1 MEEKKIP
8 TQEPILEETP
18 PEKVAAEEIASE
30 VVAPEATAPEKTT
43 SEEAT
48 PTQGKENAT
57 PKAKETEAPKKP
69 NKKQLIAVIA
79 AIVAVAILIPIIILL
94 PKTPS
99 EIPEETT
106 STTPTENNNVTP
118 TPSGKTEYTVNIKR
132 IGGLAVPNVTFLIYE
147 GENLVSYGQ
156 TDANGIGTVSLP
168 ASNNYKVKVSIS
180 ALKGYTA
187 EEEYSFV
194 GTSANIVLKTSVI
207 EDSDLTGVRY
217 QLGDIM
223 RDFTYTTTDGKIFQ
237 LSEVLKEKK
246 AVLINFWYST
256 CGPCVNEFPYLE
268 SAYEKY
274 KDSIEVIALNNYY
287 SDNEAT
293 VKAFKESM
301 ALTFPVAKDYTSLG
315 SAFNLSGY
323 PTSILVDRYGTICLI
338 EVGGLT
344 SEKPF
349 VAVFDYYSSDSYEQ
363 KLLASIDELTPTEI
377 PNIEM
382 PSSEEIGAALNGNGF
397 SATYAPET
405 ESADAEYSWPFI
417 VGAKDGITCVYPS
430 NSYKDNSFATLH
442 ASVELKAGEVLAVDY
457 LSETEYSVDTFFIL
471 VDGKDIIQISGSGN
485 TDWKTCYPFVAT
497 EDGTYNVTFIYVK
510 DGDGDEGDDRVYL
523 KELRTVAISE
533 MTGTTYIPRQA
544 ATKPNANG
552 LGYQQYASVVFN
564 ANDGYY
570 HVGSENGPLLLVNL
584 MSGTQLREDIS
595 LNDLGYN
602 GELVDAQGDI
612 YLALVDYCN
621 YSINGK
627 LYGYSPVTEELR
639 GLLERA
645 AAKAGFEQGNPD
657 QWLQTCIYY
666 DAYGPDVKQLED
678 PVKGIAF
685 FAAFD
690 TVLSTETEEIF
701 NTVEYDGRIIMPRGL
716 KYKFVPEVSGV
727 YQVKSQSKDEV
738 YGWLF
743 DEQGELIYT
752 ASVVDRPYDGNPI
765 DTVNVSMIYYFEAGK
780 TYYIDIAY
788 YDIYAAGTFTFTVK
802 YLASAADYKQF
813 HLASPGYFTYLESTT
828 GQMNQ
833 TIAGGIDVKLGD
845 DGYYHEVLAN
855 GELGSIVYADFKF
868 STGLFSHSIQEAI
881 ALGGFNFAY
890 SETDQMVMAMLK
902 EYNGDINACREYYK
916 NLWGDE
922 YDEWEATYQLEEVF
936 AGKYHGTG
944 KDYTAAIEAYIAKMI
959 PASADAPELEGCVA
973 VDAELAQILQA
984 YMDKYTFSGVTNSW
998 TKLCYYYKTFA

>member
-1 MEEKKIP
+1 MKKN
-8 TQEPILEETP
+8 TQI
-18 PEKVAAEEIASE
+18 V
-30 VVAPEATAPEKTT
+30 ATALALIMLLLSLSTAMIGC
-43 SEEAT
+43 S
-48 PTQGKENAT
+48 QD
-57 PKAKETEAPKKP
+57 KP
-69 NKKQLIAVIA
+69 V
-79 AIVAVAILIPIIILL
+79 
-94 PKTPS
+94 
-99 EIPEETT
+99 EEETT
-106 STTPTENNNVTP
+106 TATNNTGNDNSNPTQ
-118 TPSGKTEYTVNIKR
+118 SGKTEYTVSIKR
-132 IGGLAVPNVTFLIYE
+132 IGGLAVPNVTFLVYE
-147 GENLVSYGQ
+147 GENLVGYGQ
-156 TDANGIGTVSLP
+156 TDANGIGSVTLP
-168 ASNNYKVKVSIS
+168 TSNNYKVKVSIS

-217 QLGDIM
+217 QLGDII
-223 RDFTYTTTDGKIFQ
+223 RDFTYTTTDGEIFQ

-293 VKAFKESM
+293 VKSFKESM
-301 ALTFPVAKDYTSLG
+301 GLTFPVAKDYTSLG

-349 VAVFDYYSSDSYEQ
+349 VAVFDYYSSDTYEQ
-363 KLLASIDELTPTEI
+363 KLLTSIDELTPTEL

-442 ASVELKAGEVLAVDY
+442 ATVSLKANEVLAVDY
-457 LSETEYSVDTFFIL
+457 LSETEYGVDTLYIL

-497 EDGTYNVTFIYVK
+497 EDGTYDVTFIYVK

-523 KELRTVAISE
+523 KDLRTVAIE
-533 MTGTTYIPRQA
+533 DMTSTTYIPRQA

-552 LGYQQYASVVFN
+552 LGYQQYANVVFN
-564 ANDGYY
+564 AADGYY
-570 HVGSENGPLLLVNL
+570 HVGTENGPILLVNL
-584 MSGTQLREDIS
+584 MGGTQLSPDTS

-602 GELVDAQGDI
+602 GTLTDAQGDI
-612 YLALVDYCN
+612 YETLVTYCN
-621 YSINGK
+621 YAINGK
-627 LYGYSPVTEELR
+627 LYGYSPVTEELK
-639 GLLERA
+639 GLLERTA
-645 AAKAGFEQGNPD
+645 SIVGFEQDNPN
-657 QWLQTCIYY
+657 QWLQACSYY
-666 DAYGPDVKQLED
+666 DAYGPDVEQLED
-678 PVKGIAF
+678 PVKGVAF

-690 TVLSTETEEIF
+690 TVLSTETEEKF
-701 NTVEYDGRIIMPRGL
+701 NTVEYDGRVIMPRGL
-716 KYKFVPEVSGV
+716 KYKFIPEISGV
-727 YQVKSQSKDEV
+727 YAIKSQSKDEV
-738 YGWLF
+738 NGWIF
-743 DEQGELIYT
+743 NDQYEVIYT
-752 ASVVDRPYDGNPI
+752 ASIVERPYDGQPV
-765 DTVNVSMIYYFEAGK
+765 DTTNVSMVFYFEAGK

-788 YDIYAAGTFTFTVK
+788 YDIYAIGTFTFTVK
-802 YLASAADYKQF
+802 YLAPAADYKQF
-813 HLASPGYFTYLESTT
+813 HLASPGYFTYTESTT

-868 STGLFSHSIQEAI
+868 ATGMFSHSIEKMI
-881 ALGGFNFAY
+881 EMGGFNFSY
-890 SETDQMVMAMLK
+890 NETDQQILAVLK
-902 EYNGDINACREYYK
+902 QMGGDVDACREYYK
-916 NLWGDE
+916 NIWGDAYAE
-922 YDEWEATYQLEEVF
+922 YDAIWKLEEVL
-936 AGKYHGTG
+936 AGTYHGTG
-944 KDYTAAIEAYIAKMI
+944 KDLTADIQAFISEKI
-959 PASADAPELEGCVA
+959 PYSADAPELEGCVA
-973 VDAELAQILQA
+973 VTEDLAKLLQA
-984 YMDKYTFSGVTNSW
+984 LMDKYTFEGVTNSW
-998 TKLCYYYKTFA
+998 TKLCYYYKTFG